1 VIDVLFQNIGSHIA
15 GNHRRENMSEEKKIT
30 KTVGLPPGTLV
41 HVGEEQSKQVS
52 ISMVEYDNENLTQK
66 EITSIDECFPISDTD
81 TIKWI
86 NITGLHEVDVIE
98 NVGKHLDL
106 HALILEDI
114 LNTEQRPKIEDI
126 KNHVFITLK
135 MLTFDEEDYE
145 VDLEQ
150 LSIVL
155 GKNYVISFEEK
166 AVNALD
172 ILLNRLKKSG
182 TRARFM
188 NADYLAYCMID
199 IVVDNYFSLL
209 EKINNRIEFL
219 EDELMENPTSDILQ
233 DIYELKRE
241 LISLKK
247 SIWPLREIIGSLLRL
262 NSSMIQPSTLLYLED
277 VLDHMRQIMDT
288 VDIYRDVV
296 SGMLDTYRSS
306 VSNKLNDIIKIL
318 TIFTSLFIPLTFITG
333 LYGMNFS
340 FMPELNWRFGYYF
353 ALSLMILMAIGM
365 LAFFKRKKWL

>member
-1 VIDVLFQNIGSHIA
+1 
-15 GNHRRENMSEEKKIT
+15 MSEEKNIT
-30 KTVGLPPGTLV
+30 KTIGLPPGTLV

-52 ISMVEYDNENLTQK
+52 ISMVEYDNDNLTHK
-66 EITSIDECFPISDTD
+66 EIKSINDCFPISDTD

-86 NITGLHEVDVIE
+86 NITGLHEIDVIE
-98 NVGKHLDL
+98 NVGKHLNL

-114 LNTEQRPKIEDI
+114 LNTEQRPKIEDFR
-126 KNHVFITLK
+126 NHVFITLK

-150 LSIVL
+150 LSIIL

-172 ILLNRLKKSG
+172 ILLNRLKKNG

-209 EKINNRIEFL
+209 EKINHRIDYL
-219 EDELMENPTSDILQ
+219 EDELIDNPRSDILQ

-241 LISLKK
+241 LIFLRK
-247 SIWPLREIIGSLLRL
+247 SIWPLQEIIGALVRL
-262 NSSMIQPSTLLYLED
+262 NSPLIHPSTLFYLED
-277 VLDHMRQIMDT
+277 VLDHVRQIMDT
-288 VDIYRDVV
+288 VDIYRDLV

-306 VSNKLNDIIKIL
+306 ISNKLNDIMKFL
-318 TIFTSLFIPLTFITG
+318 TLFASIFIPLTFITG
-333 LYGMNFS
+333 VYGMNFN
-340 FMPELNWRFGYYF
+340 FMPELNWNLGYYV
-353 ALSLMILMAIGM
+353 AWSIMVLIAVGM
-365 LAFFKRKKWL
+365 VAFFNKKKWL

>member
-1 VIDVLFQNIGSHIA
+1 
-15 GNHRRENMSEEKKIT
+15 MSEEKKIT
-30 KTVGLPPGTLV
+30 NTIGLPPGTLV
-41 HVGEEQSKQVS
+41 HVGEEQSKKIS
-52 ISMVEYDNENLTQK
+52 ISMIEYDNENLTRK

-81 TIKWI
+81 TVKWI

-98 NVGKHLDL
+98 NVGKYLDL

-114 LNTEQRPKIEDI
+114 LNTEQRPKIEDFE
-126 KNHVFITLK
+126 NHVFITLK

-172 ILLNRLKKSG
+172 ILLNRLKKNG
-182 TRARFM
+182 TRSRFM

-199 IVVDNYFSLL
+199 IVVDNYFELL
-209 EKINNRIEFL
+209 DKINNRIEFL
-219 EDELMENPTSDILQ
+219 EDELIENPTSDILQ

-247 SIWPLREIIGSLLRL
+247 SIWPLREIIGSLVRL
-262 NSSMIQPSTLLYLED
+262 NSSLINPSTLFYLED
-277 VLDHMRQIMDT
+277 VFDHVRQIMDT
-288 VDIYRDVV
+288 VDIYRETV

-306 VSNKLNDIIKIL
+306 ISNKLNDIIKFL
-318 TIFTSLFIPLTFITG
+318 TIFASIFIPLTFITG
-333 LYGMNFS
+333 VYGMNFN
-340 FMPELNWRFGYYF
+340 FMPELNWHLGYYI
-353 ALSLMILMAIGM
+353 AWSIMILITVGM
-365 LAFFKRKKWL
+365 VAFFNKKKWL